1 MHFFIK
7 KNSFG
12 YELKESTSVLSHKLG
27 MLDNERR
34 DLQVPLLNFRSA

>member
-12 YELKESTSVLSHKLG
+12 YELKELG